1 MNQQQQ
7 QEQQEQSSL
16 HDTTDFMGDLSN
28 EDEGLT
34 FSLPPA
40 ISSTPS
46 PTSEGQVCCCI
57 RLLCNKVT
65 VLYKVT
71 FCYINQNNI

>member
-1 MNQQQQ
+1 LFFYQLISVGDEMNQQQQ
-7 QEQQEQSSL
+7 EPSSL

-46 PTSEGQVCCCI
+46 PSGEGQVCHMG
-57 RLLCNKVT
+57 T
-65 VLYKVT
+65 VVPV
-71 FCYINQNNI
+71 

>member
-1 MNQQQQ
+1 MKQQHQ
-7 QEQQEQSSL
+7 QQEQSSS

-46 PTSEGQVCCCI
+46 PTGEVCPCVLQWYLCT
-57 RLLCNKVT
+57 LKSLCNKVA
-65 VLYKVT
+65 
-71 FCYINQNNI
+71 